1 MEFVVLDRSQSNL
14 TCHSLMFTQT
24 DDALDVRKYFFS
36 NRVVSEWNCLSGE
49 MLMLGFKKK
58 LV

>member
-1 MEFVVLDRSQSNL
+1 
-14 TCHSLMFTQT
+14 MFTIS

-58 LV
+58 LVWAYLDFPLTHQ